1 MKNEILELLDL
12 SRSNTHKT
20 HGSMGSI
27 KGSYGLNRDNIHTI
41 FNNYEAVDKYW
52 GLQEKPTNYSMFRC
66 DLDYKSGKDDEEQP
80 DLELITSNFLIEVR
94 KLLNLFL
101 VKSNTISKSN
111 DRKLDAIILSKPS
124 YIDPEKGIRKFGIHI
139 QFPHIF
145 ISKEE
150 FKFLEEEIKKTKF
163 HGFDPICSKPWL
175 MYGQHKNNYSG
186 I

>member
-27 KGSYGLNRDNIHTI
+27 KGSYGLNRYNLDTI

-80 DLELITSNFLIEVR
+80 DLELITSNFLLEVR
-94 KLLNLFL
+94 KLLNMFL
-101 VKSNTISKSN
+101 VKSNTMTKSN
-111 DRKLDAIILSKPS
+111 DRKLDAIILS
-124 YIDPEKGIRKFGIHI
+124 
-139 QFPHIF
+139 
-145 ISKEE
+145 
-150 FKFLEEEIKKTKF
+150 
-163 HGFDPICSKPWL
+163 
-175 MYGQHKNNYSG
+175 
-186 I
+186 